1 MNFRNKV
8 IIIPLN
14 DPEAVLI
21 WQLAQAL
28 DLAVIT
34 SRQGHG
40 ASIDKSKGLIAK
52 IKKGGWQEALIVEMP
67 GVKTEKMLKK
77 NGVKVQILDHHNYE
91 GLKRAFVKGK
101 IKPSSLEQF
110 LKMFKLTDKRL
121 KELGFDPM
129 LVKGI
134 GVMDRGF
141 VWQALEEGYSWRD
154 IKKIM
159 DYQDELMRE
168 VRDMKAEK
176 EKITQAKKVWTG
188 REKWNDFY
196 VLKNNTTIGIRA
208 RLSRLMAYEMKKPT
222 PIILV
227 EPKRH
232 FIYVQETDR
241 AQDLF
246 KKFGGF
252 TFGMGT
258 NWGYKYDKGEKKP
271 NLEDVKKFLA

>member
-1 MNFRNKV
+1 MKKNDSV

-21 WQLAQAL
+21 SQIAQAMGL
-28 DLAVIT
+28 EVIT
-34 SRQGHG
+34 SKQGHG
-40 ASIDKSKGLIAK
+40 ASIDRSKGLIAK
-52 IKKGGWQEALIVEMP
+52 IKKGGWKEVLIVEMP
-67 GVKTEKMLKK
+67 GLKTEKMLKK
-77 NGVKVQILDHHNYE
+77 LGVKVKIIDHHNYE
-91 GLKRAFVKGK
+91 GLKRAYTKGRINK
-101 IKPSSLEQF
+101 SSLEQF
-110 LKMFKLTDKRL
+110 IKMFKLTDKKL
-121 KELGFDPM
+121 KELGFDAK

-141 VWQALEEGYSWRD
+141 VWQALQEGYDWRD

-159 DYQDELMRE
+159 DYQDELMAQ
-168 VRDMKAEK
+168 VRDMKDEK
-176 EKITQAKKVWTG
+176 EKMREAEKVWKA
-188 REKWNDFY
+188 REKFGDFY
-196 VLKNNTTIGIRA
+196 ILKNQTNIGIRA
-208 RLSRLMAYEMKKPT
+208 RLSRIIAYEMKKPT

-258 NWGYKYDKGEKKP
+258 NWGYKEEKGKRGPK
-271 NLEDVKKFLA
+271 LSDVKKFLA

>member
-232 FIYVQETDR
+232 FIYVQETGR